1 VLSGILFIMRRAG
14 VREARKNLR
23 ALLGYVKK
31 GKEVVITEHGRA
43 IARLAPLDLPQR
55 FPDLSR
61 TRRLVK
67 RRDVA
72 LSQAVIEDR
81 NDRL

>member
-1 VLSGILFIMRRAG
+1 MLIIMRRAG
-14 VREARKNLR
+14 VCEARQNLT
-23 ALLGYVKK
+23 ALLDDVKK
-31 GKEVVITEHGRA
+31 GREVVITEHGRA
-43 IARLAPLDLPQR
+43 VARLAPLDLPQR

-67 RRDVA
+67 RRNVA
-72 LSQAVIEDR
+72 LSKAVIEDR

>member
-1 VLSGILFIMRRAG
+1 MRRAG
-14 VREARKNLR
+14 IREAGQSLT
-23 ALLGYVKK
+23 AQLDDVKK
-31 GKEVVITEHGRA
+31 GREVAITEHGSA
-43 IARLAPLDLPQR
+43 VARPAPFEFRQR

-67 RRDVA
+67 RRNVA